1 MTESAGP
8 YISPVTSCSYP
19 PRDGNAVRPL
29 VDALPAFRR
38 IARAV
43 ETARHSIWLTVSF
56 FAPDFQIPDGGG
68 SLFDVLDRA
77 VERGL
82 DVRVIFWRPNQE
94 SIGYGRTFAG
104 TPEER
109 DMLEARGSRLRIRW
123 DRAAGPYCQH
133 QKSWLIDAGRASE
146 TAFVGGMN
154 LTARAMG
161 SPGHVA
167 EGERHDVYVE
177 VTGPSA
183 TDVHHNFV
191 QRWNEASERAADD
204 GTWGHDGRDGLGFPA
219 RLSDRRGNSLV
230 QIQRMVHAGRYSDAH
245 PSPEGL
251 AYDIASGER
260 SILAQYHQAIGAARR
275 SIYIENQAIPIPE
288 VAASLEQA
296 LKRGVEVVLLVPPDP
311 EGSVKAARKNSRLSA
326 PFDRLAALGRYEN
339 FALVGIA
346 GPNTLGSRSNIYVH
360 AKIMLID
367 DTWATIGSCNLHAHS
382 LSGHSEMNASIWDG
396 DVVRALRCELLAEH
410 LGRDSAGIDDR
421 AALHLYREI
430 ARENRRKRDA
440 GNFRWQGLA
449 FSLDPMM
456 YGA

>member
-1 MTESAGP
+1 
-8 YISPVTSCSYP
+8 
-19 PRDGNAVRPL
+19 
-29 VDALPAFRR
+29 VDAVPAFRR
-38 IARAV
+38 ICEAV
-43 ETARHSIWLTVSF
+43 ETARHSVWLTVTF
-56 FAPDFQIPDGGG
+56 YAADFQMPDGAG

-77 VERGL
+77 VKRGL

-109 DMLEARGSRLRIRW
+109 DMLSARGSRFRIRW
-123 DRAAGPYCQH
+123 DRAPGPYCQH
-133 QKSWLIDAGRASE
+133 QKSWLIDAGQASE

-154 LTARAMG
+154 LTARAVG
-161 SPGHVA
+161 SPGHLA

-191 QRWNEASERAADD
+191 QRWNEASERASDD
-204 GTWGHDGRDGLGFPA
+204 GTWGHDGSDDLSFPT
-219 RLSDRRGNSLV
+219 RLSDRRGKSFV

-245 PSPEGL
+245 PSPEGRP
-251 AYDIASGER
+251 YDIASGEQ

-296 LKRGVEVVLLVPPDP
+296 LKRGMEIVLLVPADP
-311 EGSVKAARKNSRLSA
+311 EENVHAARKKPQRKTL
-326 PFDRLAALGRYEN
+326 FDCLAALGRYEN
-339 FALVGIA
+339 FALAGIA
-346 GPNTLGSRSNIYVH
+346 GPNARGSRSSIYVH

-367 DTWATIGSCNLHAHS
+367 DAWATIGSCNLHAHS
-382 LSGHSEMNASIWDG
+382 LTGHSEMNASIWDPE
-396 DVVRALRCELLAEH
+396 VARALRCELLAEH
-410 LGRDSAGIDDR
+410 LGRDTAGIDDR
-421 AALHLYREI
+421 AALCLYREI
-430 ARENRRKRDA
+430 ARENRRRRDA
-440 GNFRWQGLA
+440 GDFNWQGLA
-449 FSLDPMM
+449 FSLDPET